1 MHFCKEKRKLIIGK
15 QNTVLVAD
23 VTKNTAKQ
31 RALNTVGRIIDLVAV
46 KR

>member
-1 MHFCKEKRKLIIGK
+1 MHFCKEELIIGK

-23 VTKNTAKQ
+23 VTKNTTKQ
-31 RALNTVGRIIDLVAV
+31 RALTTVGGIINFVAV